1 MGDID
6 ASRLPQR
13 DHGEGSSAP
22 LAGPPQPPAGS
33 RAGSRRDI
41 AVLWCVN
48 AVDGLGSQASGL
60 VFPLLL
66 LDLGHGPGTAGV
78 FATSAALAGVLLGPL
93 VAVPADRGHRRH
105 LMTGAAVLAAVAM
118 AGLAVSCLRHPPLG
132 ILLGLAFTERL
143 CATVYET
150 AARGA
155 LRLLAAPDELP
166 RAVAGV
172 QAGDQTALVL
182 GPALGGVLF
191 TVSRV
196 LPFAVDAV
204 SYAAAALGVRAMRTP
219 LDSPPVHANPT
230 RIAAT
235 STRIAAA
242 ATKRRASDA
251 KKRTSDAMK
260 PTAAPKKRTAG
271 PSAVASEPS
280 TVASGPRTVSGGPAA
295 VVNDPSTRTVE
306 SSPVVA
312 EPSTPAVEPNPLAAE
327 PGTLAVEA
335 STPEDEA
342 STPEVEASTP
352 ADEAAAPAGGP
363 ETRMPP
369 VPETSAAAAPSTSV
383 PSPDPS
389 SRPLGSGPRTPLQ
402 DAADFSG
409 VLRAGLVAVV
419 RSPVL
424 RLVLLW
430 SSVASGVLALL
441 FYTAVFVLGTTAGGT
456 ATGTVLA
463 ASGAAGLVGSLV
475 AARVVRRFGARRSL
489 TAATW
494 LLLVPCAALSA
505 ADGPW
510 LWGLCFCALCLVL
523 PVVTVVL
530 GGAAVLAVPEDL
542 QSRTGAVLGSATAV
556 TAAVAPALA
565 AALVTW
571 GGARAPALVCAAVLV
586 LLAVHTQRTAG
597 DVLRPAPA
605 GEGHEHV
612 RPAGASLGSR
622 T

>member
-13 DHGEGSSAP
+13 DQGEGSSAP
-22 LAGPPQPPAGS
+22 LAGPPQPPAGA

-78 FATSAALAGVLLGPL
+78 FASSAALAGVLLGPL

-105 LMTGAAVLAAVAM
+105 LMTGAAMLAAVAM
-118 AGLAVSCLRHPPLG
+118 AGLAVSCLRHPSLG

-182 GPALGGVLF
+182 GPALGGILF

-230 RIAAT
+230 RIAA
-235 STRIAAA
+235 A

-251 KKRTSDAMK
+251 KKRTSDVMK
-260 PTAAPKKRTAG
+260 PTAAPKKCTAG

-280 TVASGPRTVSGGPAA
+280 TVASGPSTVSGGPAA

-306 SSPVVA
+306 SSPLVA

-327 PGTLAVEA
+327 PGTPAVEA

-342 STPEVEASTP
+342 STPEVEASRP
-352 ADEAAAPAGGP
+352 ADEAAALAGGP
-363 ETRMPP
+363 ETHMPP
-369 VPETSAAAAPSTSV
+369 VPEASAAAAPSTSV

-389 SRPLGSGPRTPLQ
+389 SRPRGSGPRTPPQ
-402 DAADFSG
+402 DAAGSAG

-475 AARVVRRFGARRSL
+475 AAGVVRRFGARRSL

-530 GGAAVLAVPEDL
+530 GGAAVLAVPQDL